1 MGPGFRRD
9 DGAGARENPAKGRSV
24 EYAPLFPPRPPMNEV
39 LFMLHNVTITPWK
52 LIGYLGTFLFTARWF
67 VQLYATKKLK
77 RVHMPLAFWW
87 LSIVGSVMTLG
98 YFIWGKNDSVG
109 IIQNAFP
116 MFVSVYNV
124 VVDLRHRRDRALK
137 REANAT

>member
-1 MGPGFRRD
+1 MD
-9 DGAGARENPAKGRSV
+9 Q
-24 EYAPLFPPRPPMNEV
+24 V
-39 LFMLHNVTITPWK
+39 LFHLHVFHLFKVAVTGWK
-52 LIGYLGTFLFTARWF
+52 LVGFIGTVLFTARWF
-67 VQLYATKKLK
+67 VQFYATKKLK

-124 VVDLRHRRDRALK
+124 VVDLRHRRDRALE
-137 REANAT
+137 REANAS

>member
-1 MGPGFRRD
+1 
-9 DGAGARENPAKGRSV
+9 
-24 EYAPLFPPRPPMNEV
+24 MNDV
-39 LFMLHNVTITPWK
+39 LFTLHGITVTPWK

-67 VQLYATKKLK
+67 VQLYATKKLR
-77 RVHMPLAFWW
+77 RVHMPLMFWW
-87 LSIVGSVMTLG
+87 LSIAGSVMTLG

-124 VVDLRHRRDRALK
+124 VVDLRHRRDRALQ
-137 REANAT
+137 REANAS